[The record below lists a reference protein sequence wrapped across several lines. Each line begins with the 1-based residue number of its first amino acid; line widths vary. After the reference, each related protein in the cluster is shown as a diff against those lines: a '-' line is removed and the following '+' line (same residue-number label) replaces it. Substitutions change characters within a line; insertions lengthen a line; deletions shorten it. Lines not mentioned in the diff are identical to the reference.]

1 MYFEKIYI
9 IMQQIY
15 QKKESKMALPFI
27 AGLII
32 GGGAVYAYNNRDEL
46 KKQVKAKS
54 KDLKAGLKKGEEA
67 FGKVSTSIKTGAKN
81 LTNSLKSVASTAQS
95 TKSAKPKAPRNPKS
109 VKKSTELKT
118 ATLSLESK

>member
-1 MYFEKIYI
+1 
-9 IMQQIY
+9 
-15 QKKESKMALPFI
+15 MALPFI

-32 GGGAVYAYNNRDEL
+32 GGGAGDAYNNRDEL

-81 LTNSLKSVASTAQS
+81 LTNSLKSAVSTTQS
-95 TKSAKPKAPRNPKS
+95 TKSAKPKASSNTKAQ
-109 VKKSTELKT
+109 KSTESKT